1 MDDLKNVPNEVKIGP
16 LLANIGRLHAKRAD
30 QSMDEIGLYR
40 GQAFLLM
47 ILAKQEGLTH
57 SEIAERLEISPAA
70 VTKVI
75 KRMEALCYVRR
86 QADPVDERVSRV
98 YLEVEGW
105 AVIHKIRKTFDQI
118 DQALVSNLSPEEQ
131 KTLIQLLMKVY
142 ASLFEFSKA

>member
-30 QSMDEIGLYR
+30 QFMEEIGLYR

-57 SEIAERLEISPAA
+57 SEIAERIEISPAA
-70 VTKVI
+70 ATKVI
-75 KRMEALCYVRR
+75 KRMEALRYVRR

-98 YLEVEGW
+98 YLEAEGW
-105 AVIHKIRKTFDQI
+105 AVVHKARQNFTQI
-118 DQALVSNLSPEEQ
+118 DRALVSNLSPEEQ
-131 KTLIQLLMKVY
+131 KTLIELLMKVY
-142 ASLFEFSKA
+142 ASLLEFSKV